1 MDSFGIQ
8 EMLVIA
14 VVALVVFGP
23 EKLPELARQAAK
35 WVNRFRST
43 ATSSLDELRK
53 AADLQDLEDEFGAIR
68 DDIRSVRE
76 SVTRPLREVTRG
88 DTPRSAD
95 HAPPIDLEA
104 T

>member
-23 EKLPELARQAAK
+23 EKLPELARQGAK
-35 WVNRFRST
+35 WVSRFRAQ

-53 AADLQDLEDEFGAIR
+53 AADLEDLEQEFGSIR
-68 DDIRSVRE
+68 DDLRGARDA
-76 SVTRPLREVTRG
+76 VTKPFRDVVSG
-88 DTPRSAD
+88 DTPRAED
-95 HAPPIDLEA
+95 QAPPIDPDA